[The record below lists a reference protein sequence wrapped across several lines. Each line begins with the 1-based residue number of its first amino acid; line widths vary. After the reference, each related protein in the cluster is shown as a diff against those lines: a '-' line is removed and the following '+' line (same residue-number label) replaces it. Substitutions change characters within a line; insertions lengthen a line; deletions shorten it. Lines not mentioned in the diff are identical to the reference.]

1 MAPQNPRELQQHLAA
16 AGAASALQAL
26 NLVAVVGTVAFNVWV
41 SRRPLNG
48 VTQGEISAAYPTL
61 ITPAGW
67 AFAIWGVIYM
77 GLLVFALYQARPSQ
91 RSRPYLTQIGGW
103 HAGAAVCN
111 VSWLVAFHYTYDRP
125 GSTPLTL
132 LPMYG
137 LAACLLALYL
147 RQGIGLR
154 TVGTAEKLGVQVP
167 FSLYLGWVS
176 VAAMVNTA
184 VVVKALAPDISL
196 ATQRA
201 LTGVVLC
208 TLLVM
213 GVLILRNRRD
223 LAFALAL
230 AWAASGIAA
239 ARPDEPILATLAAV
253 VALVLIGT
261 VLVLPMLRREP
272 YTKVYLT

>member
-1 MAPQNPRELQQHLAA
+1 VNATLAPSPR
-16 AGAASALQAL
+16 GLQAL

-67 AFAIWGVIYM
+67 AFAIWGLIYT
-77 GLLVFALYQARPSQ
+77 GLLVFALYQLRPTQ
-91 RSRPYLTQIGGW
+91 RSRPYLGQIGAW

-111 VSWLVAFHYTYDRP
+111 VSWLVVFHHTYGRP
-125 GSTPLTL
+125 ASTPLTL

-137 LAACLLALYL
+137 LVACLLALYL
-147 RQGIGLR
+147 RQGVGLR
-154 TVGTAEKLGVQVP
+154 SVGTSQKLAVQAP

-184 VVVKALAPDISL
+184 VVVKALVPDVAL
-196 ATQRA
+196 VTQRA
-201 LTGVVLC
+201 LSVIVLSA
-208 TLLVM
+208 LLVM

-230 AWAASGIAA
+230 AWAASGVAS
-239 ARPDEPILATLAAV
+239 ARQDEPVLATLALAT
-253 VALVLIGT
+253 ALVLIGAA
-261 VLVLPMLRREP
+261 LVLPLLRRES
-272 YTKVYLT
+272 YTTAYLN